1 MTWLLDEVL
10 AVVLR
15 GEHEE
20 RALRRRHAEAAARLA
35 RASRA
40 LDIAEARLLAYQ
52 AAKDGSP
59 DRPEASERP

>member
-15 GEHEE
+15 GEHKE

-52 AAKDGSP
+52 TEKAGAPDHAAGS
-59 DRPEASERP
+59 DRP